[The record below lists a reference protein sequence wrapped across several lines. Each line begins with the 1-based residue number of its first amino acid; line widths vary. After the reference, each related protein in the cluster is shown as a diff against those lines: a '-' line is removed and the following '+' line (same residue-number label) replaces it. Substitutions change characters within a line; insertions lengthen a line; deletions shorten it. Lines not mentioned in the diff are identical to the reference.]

1 MAKVLR
7 LRKQWGLS
15 WLFLLIVL
23 MGCSGAKADD
33 LNALRGERVGW
44 ARLKTSSPYWKGHA
58 TADPRLMHFFRDQT
72 TLNIDPTWYEAD
84 VDNLEEMSA
93 YPLVFSQGI
102 QTVTSDRA
110 SRNLAEYIRRG
121 GFLVIDACINPRL
134 RGNPDRFISDQI
146 TALGRILPEGRIVL
160 LPNDHEVYKCLFKF
174 AGGPPHTEDYEGW
187 GDHGLYGVYIGS
199 RMAGVIST
207 SGLQC
212 GWAGMKQ
219 VAGHDVRCMQ
229 MLVNIYVYAMLQSG
243 PN

>member
-1 MAKVLR
+1 MLNQSNKGILCRAV
-7 LRKQWGLS
+7 GL
-15 WLFLLIVL
+15 L
-23 MGCSGAKADD
+23 MSLALVGASCANAED
-33 LNALRGERVGW
+33 LNSLRGERVGW

-58 TADPRLMHFFRDQT
+58 VADPRLMKFFREQT

-84 VDNLEEMSA
+84 VENLDELSA

-110 SRNLAEYIRRG
+110 THNLSEYVRRG
-121 GFLVIDACINPRL
+121 GFLLIDACINPSF

-146 TALGRILPEGRIVL
+146 GALRRILPEARVVL
-160 LPNDHEVYKCLFKF
+160 LPKNHDIYTCLFKF
-174 AGGPPHTEDYEGW
+174 TDGPPHTEDFEGW

-199 RMAGVIST
+199 RMVGVIST

-219 VAGHDVRCMQ
+219 VAGHDVRCMR
-229 MLVNIYVYAMLQSG
+229 MLVNIYVYAMLQG
-243 PN
+243 GAA